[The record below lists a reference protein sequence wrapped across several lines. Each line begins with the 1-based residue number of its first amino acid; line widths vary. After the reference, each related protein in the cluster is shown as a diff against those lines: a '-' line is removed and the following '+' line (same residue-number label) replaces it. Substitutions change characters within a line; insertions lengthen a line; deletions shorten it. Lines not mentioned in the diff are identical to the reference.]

1 MDKPK
6 LILEYLIAG
15 TLTIIAIYFL
25 GTSLLPLLEKGQDN
39 GILSNINSNISFS
52 NNPVI
57 VSTVFLALAYSLG
70 IVMEFIGKATFEWWL
85 NKIKKDKMEEFL
97 VDLLNTDKN
106 LLICSPI
113 LKGFADQEPDEWV
126 RKKLAECIGKMR
138 FSVMSKNTELYKEIA
153 TQISLFRLI

>member
-1 MDKPK
+1 M
-6 LILEYLIAG
+6 
-15 TLTIIAIYFL
+15 
-25 GTSLLPLLEKGQDN
+25 
-39 GILSNINSNISFS
+39 
-52 NNPVI
+52 
-57 VSTVFLALAYSLG
+57 STVFLALAYSLG
-70 IVMEFIGKATFEWWL
+70 IVMEFIGKAIFEWWL

-153 TQISLFRLI
+153 TQISLFRLIRVLCLVEVILVIAALLKLIKEPNNDFW